1 MKNTMLKNEI
11 EIVCYPFRDFF
22 FFFAI
27 LQWLQSVSGWKF
39 YYSIIF
45 FCTDL
50 TIILFC
56 CKSIKTECGCF
67 LRHQWLWSFA
77 LHRSQGCILLTQ
89 APSNCKNDIFEQAF
103 ESWPLLPDLPV
114 LSDDRSEVDGS
125 VVSMV
130 SATSSSSRLLPPKE
144 RLREKAFQ
152 YCQRLIEQSDRSE
165 CARVTLLTGASGC
178 LFFCICTV
186 YFTLVADVMWVF
198 SLLFQRLTKRQIQT
212 CRKRW
217 ACRITYIRG
226 KQVFILGPLFYLS
239 CFFSQC
245 LVEAVCI
252 LDCVC
257 VEDTSLVFRTFP
269 CIKGLFG
276 RLSSDLSFA
285 RVLLPIAQF
294 YLNHG
299 VYSHPRVHM
308 LNLTALSYLHTITS
322 APWCTE
328 DLTVNCVLM

>member
-1 MKNTMLKNEI
+1 MLKNEI
-11 EIVCYPFRDFF
+11 EIVCYPFRDGFF
-22 FFFAI
+22 FSRYSSDSKV
-27 LQWLQSVSGWKF
+27 SVAGN
-39 YYSIIF
+39 SIIVLFF

-217 ACRITYIRG
+217 ACRITYIRESRFLYWDLYSICP
-226 KQVFILGPLFYLS
+226 VSSPS
-239 CFFSQC
+239 VWWRRCVSWT
-245 LVEAVCI
+245 
-252 LDCVC
+252 VC
-257 VEDTSLVFRTFP
+257 VWRTPRWSSERSRASKGSLVGSAQT
-269 CIKGLFG
+269 C
-276 RLSSDLSFA
+276 RLPESCC
-285 RVLLPIAQF
+285 P
-294 YLNHG
+294 
-299 VYSHPRVHM
+299 
-308 LNLTALSYLHTITS
+308 
-322 APWCTE
+322 
-328 DLTVNCVLM
+328 